1 MKKVLFVA
9 VLLLSVSFA
18 CAQLNFGLK
27 AGYNS
32 SLTFNNAASVTTG
45 TYNFDNV
52 KSEMWNN
59 FQGGVFARIGLG
71 NKLYF
76 QPELIYNMQ
85 KTNYTVTLQDVSNKN
100 VTYDKIVNI
109 NSYDIPLLVGYKILD
124 LKVINLRAFAG
135 PKLRFDTGNS
145 SLEFSHLVKPAGSE
159 SPITL
164 DGLKQDVLK
173 SKIGLEV
180 GAGIDVLM
188 LALDVRYNLIGDMYN
203 PVVNDYNLPSN
214 TFTISLGWKIF

>member
-1 MKKVLFVA
+1 MKKILLVA

-18 CAQLNFGLK
+18 NAQLNFGVK

-32 SLTFNNAASVTTG
+32 SLSLTNISSVSNG
-45 TYNFDNV
+45 TYNFENV

-71 NKLYF
+71 KKLYF
-76 QPELIYNMQ
+76 QPELLYNMQ
-85 KTNYTVTLQDVSNKN
+85 KTNYTVTLQDAANKKI
-100 VTYDKIVNI
+100 TYDKIVNI
-109 NSYDIPLLVGYKILD
+109 NSYDIPLLLGYKILD
-124 LKVINLRAFAG
+124 LKLINLRAFAG
-135 PKLRFDTGNS
+135 PKLRFDSGNS
-145 SLEFSHLVKPAGSE
+145 SLEFSNLVKPAGSN
-159 SPITL
+159 STITI

-188 LALDVRYNLIGDMYN
+188 LALDVRYNLIGNMYN
-203 PVVNDYNLPSN
+203 PVVNDYNLPTN

>member
-1 MKKVLFVA
+1 MKKIFFVA

-18 CAQLNFGLK
+18 NAQFNLGIK

-32 SLTFNNAASVTTG
+32 SLSLTNISSVANG
-45 TYNFDNV
+45 TYNFENV

-71 NKLYF
+71 KKLYL
-76 QPELIYNMQ
+76 QPELLYNMQ
-85 KTNYTVTLQDVSNKN
+85 KTNYTVTLQDAVNKN
-100 VTYDKIVNI
+100 VTYDKII
-109 NSYDIPLLVGYKILD
+109 TISSYDIPLLLGYKILD
-124 LKVINLRAFAG
+124 LKLINLRAFAG
-135 PKLRFDTGNS
+135 PKLRFDSGNS
-145 SLEFSHLVKPAGSE
+145 SLEFSNLVKPAGSG
-159 SPITL
+159 STITL

-188 LALDVRYNLIGDMYN
+188 LALDIRYNLIGNMYN
-203 PVVNDYNLPSN
+203 PVVNDYNLPSS